1 MNKYSLLMSGTEPNL
16 LSEEPAYVEKD
27 RGWEKHST
35 KYKFNMMDD
44 SLVNSFLYNNN
55 IELSNNK
62 SNCENKDNKFG
73 NYFKQ
78 CSINESSALW
88 GSFNPVS
95 DKCNNNRHKGT
106 PCHSLWNN
114 QTRRKGVVLDTRK

>member
-1 MNKYSLLMSGTEPNL
+1 MNRYSLLMSGTETQL
-16 LSEEPAYVEKD
+16 LSEEPALIETN
-27 RGWEKHST
+27 RNWEEHST
-35 KYKFNMMDD
+35 AP
-44 SLVNSFLYNNN
+44 LGNSFLYNNN
-55 IELSNNK
+55 FELSNNK

-73 NYFKQ
+73 NYFKK
-78 CSINESSALW
+78 CSINESSASW

-95 DKCNNNRHKGT
+95 DKCNNNRHEGT